1 MVSFDFKENVN
12 LIKVKTLSLTDIVSS
27 NDFRVTELYIQDNCK
42 AVSHGWAFSNKW
54 MIKHY

>member
-1 MVSFDFKENVN
+1 MQNGK
-12 LIKVKTLSLTDIVSS
+12 KKTQNDIVSS
-27 NDFRVTELYIQDNCK
+27 NDFRETELYIQDNCK